1 MPDEFTAVTKNRKA
15 FHDYEIFEKFEAGIE
30 LLGSEVKSLREGKIN
45 LRDTYALIRDN
56 EVFLVGMHI
65 GQYSHTGYL
74 GHEPYR
80 DRRLLLHKQEIRKLI
95 RKVNVKG
102 MTIIP
107 LRIYFKNGWA
117 KAEIGLAKSKKTY
130 QKKRV
135 IAERDRARD
144 LDRELKDRKRS

>member
-15 FHDYEIFEKFEAGIE
+15 FHDYEIFEKFEAGME

-74 GHEPYR
+74 GHDPYR

>member
-15 FHDYEIFEKFEAGIE
+15 FHDYEIFEKFEAGME

>member
-15 FHDYEIFEKFEAGIE
+15 FHDYEIFEKFEAGME

-74 GHEPYR
+74 GHDPYR
-80 DRRLLLHKQEIRKLI
+80 NRRLLLHKQEIRKLI

-135 IAERDRARD
+135 IAERDHARD
-144 LDRELKDRKRS
+144 LDRELKERKRS

>member
-15 FHDYEIFEKFEAGIE
+15 FHDYEIFEKFEAGME

-56 EVFLVGMHI
+56 EIFLVGMHI

-135 IAERDRARD
+135 IAERDHARD
-144 LDRELKDRKRS
+144 LDRELKERKRS

>member
-15 FHDYEIFEKFEAGIE
+15 FHDYEIFEKFEAGME

-135 IAERDRARD
+135 IAERDHARD
-144 LDRELKDRKRS
+144 LDRELKEIKRS

>member
-15 FHDYEIFEKFEAGIE
+15 FHDYEIFEKFEAGME

-65 GQYSHTGYL
+65 GQSSHTGYL
-74 GHEPYR
+74 GHDPYR

-135 IAERDRARD
+135 IAERDHARD

>member
-15 FHDYEIFEKFEAGIE
+15 FHDYEIFEKFEAGME

-56 EVFLVGMHI
+56 EIFLVGMHI

-80 DRRLLLHKQEIRKLI
+80 NRRLLLHKQEIRKLI

>member
-135 IAERDRARD
+135 IAERDHARD
-144 LDRELKDRKRS
+144 LDRELKERKRS

>member
-15 FHDYEIFEKFEAGIE
+15 FHDYEIFEKFEAGME

-144 LDRELKDRKRS
+144 LDRELKERKRS

>member
-15 FHDYEIFEKFEAGIE
+15 FHDYEIFEKFEAGME

-130 QKKRV
+130 QKNRV
-135 IAERDRARD
+135 IAERDHARD
-144 LDRELKDRKRS
+144 LDRELKERKRS

>member
-15 FHDYEIFEKFEAGIE
+15 FHDYEIFEKFEAGME

-80 DRRLLLHKQEIRKLI
+80 NRRLLLHKQEIRKLI

>member
-15 FHDYEIFEKFEAGIE
+15 FHDYEIFEKFEAGME

-80 DRRLLLHKQEIRKLI
+80 DRRLLLHKQEIKKLI

>member
-15 FHDYEIFEKFEAGIE
+15 FHDYEIFEKFEAGME

-135 IAERDRARD
+135 IAERDHARD

>member
-15 FHDYEIFEKFEAGIE
+15 FHDYEIFEKFEAGME

-56 EVFLVGMHI
+56 EIFLVGMHI

-80 DRRLLLHKQEIRKLI
+80 DRRLLLQKQEIRKLI

-144 LDRELKDRKRS
+144 LDRELKERKRS

>member
-15 FHDYEIFEKFEAGIE
+15 FHDYEIFEKFEAGME

-80 DRRLLLHKQEIRKLI
+80 DRRLLLQKQEIRKLI

-135 IAERDRARD
+135 IAERDHARD

>member
-15 FHDYEIFEKFEAGIE
+15 FHDYEIFEKFEAGME

-144 LDRELKDRKRS
+144 LDRELKEIKRS

>member
-15 FHDYEIFEKFEAGIE
+15 FHDYEIFEKFEAGME
-30 LLGSEVKSLREGKIN
+30 LLGSGVKSLREGKIN

-135 IAERDRARD
+135 IAERDHARD
-144 LDRELKDRKRS
+144 LDRELKERKRS

>member
-15 FHDYEIFEKFEAGIE
+15 FHDYEIFEKFEAGME

-135 IAERDRARD
+135 IAERDHARD
-144 LDRELKDRKRS
+144 LDRELKERKRS

>member
-15 FHDYEIFEKFEAGIE
+15 FHDYEIFEKFEAGME

-80 DRRLLLHKQEIRKLI
+80 NRRLLLHKMEIRKLI

-144 LDRELKDRKRS
+144 LDRELKERKRS